1 MDILKQ
7 GWFSEINELWPGISL
22 SLEVKQIL
30 HHERSKYQDVL
41 VIDTNFDN
49 IFRKAHGRALILDG
63 IIQCVEKDEFS
74 YQEMIAFM
82 PLCSHPNPKNVLI
95 IGGGDG
101 GVAREV
107 AKHPEVI
114 NITQVEIDDMVITVS
129 KQYLPFMG
137 KGLEHPKLTLRVGDG
152 FEFMKQHKNEFDI
165 IITDSSDPVGPAESL
180 FHGSYFNLMKSA
192 LKPNGII
199 CSQAGTA
206 WANLEFVQR
215 TFRYCQS
222 IFPVCS
228 YGIVSV
234 PTYPT
239 GQIGFILGSLN
250 PQTIFKK
257 PEKIFTDG
265 ELDSMEIRYYS
276 DGVHRAAFE
285 LPRFIEKSLRP
296 EIIITN
302 TPSPNE
308 PSQ

>member
-1 MDILKQ
+1 MDLLKQ
-7 GWFSEINELWPGISL
+7 GWFSEMNELWPGISL

-30 HHERSKYQDVL
+30 YQQRSNYQNIL
-41 VIDTNFDN
+41 IIDT
-49 IFRKAHGRALILDG
+49 KSHGRALILDG
-63 IIQCVEKDEFS
+63 IIQCVERDEFS
-74 YQEMIAFM
+74 YQEMIAFL

-107 AKHPEVI
+107 AKHPGVE
-114 NITQVEIDDMVITVS
+114 NIIQVEIDDMVITVS

-137 KGLEHPKLTLRVGDG
+137 KGLEHPKLTLRIGDG
-152 FEFMKQHKNEFDI
+152 FEFMKQHKNEFDV

-180 FHGSYFNLMKSA
+180 FQGSYFNLMKSA

-206 WANLEFVQR
+206 WANLDFVQR
-215 TFRYCQS
+215 TFRYCRS

-228 YGIVSV
+228 YGVASV

-257 PEKIFTDG
+257 PEKIFTNE
-265 ELDSMEIRYYS
+265 ELDTMEMRYYS
-276 DGVHRAAFE
+276 DAVHRAAFE

-296 EIIITN
+296 EIVVD

-308 PSQ
+308 ASQ